1 MLRPIV
7 DFGRTTNSKKDGWFS
22 KKELSLREE
31 LTWTLELRNLKFGV
45 AGLVR
50 WLRDV
55 VALSGDGLIYQGRRA
70 ELTNKPGLNWSEY
83 VHDRGCVPGGRRSS
97 KPLATAA
104 PCWKPLSI
112 SRRTRAVVTL
122 SAKTI
127 NIVLQAPRNRR
138 TRKACERVARR
149 RGDRLRSRE
158 PGGVT
163 PSDVQLFSLR
173 SKIGRQLGSRVGG

>member
-70 ELTNKPGLNWSEY
+70 ELTNKPGLNWSVY
-83 VHDRGCVPGGRRSS
+83 TRSWLCSRRT
-97 KPLATAA
+97 KVFQALGNRCALLETPVN
-104 PCWKPLSI
+104 
-112 SRRTRAVVTL
+112 SRRTRAVVSYSVSKNDQHCFACSEESEDTQ
-122 SAKTI
+122 SVRARGAK
-127 NIVLQAPRNRR
+127 
-138 TRKACERVARR
+138 AR
-149 RGDRLRSRE
+149 
-158 PGGVT
+158 
-163 PSDVQLFSLR
+163 
-173 SKIGRQLGSRVGG
+173 